1 MKILVT
7 DGIED
12 EAVKSLE
19 KSFEVALKELSP
31 GDLLKEIENYNA
43 LIVRSKTKVTK
54 ELIAKGKNLKVIG
67 RAGVGVDNI
76 DVPAATARGIVV
88 VNAPLASTVSV
99 AELAIGHMLCLAR
112 KIPQADVSVKA
123 GRWEKKTFKGIELC
137 GKVLGFIGSG
147 RIGGDVVK
155 RAKVFGM
162 KCISY
167 DPYLPKDVA
176 DKLGLELV
184 ELDRVL
190 VESDFLTIHAVLT
203 DETKGMIGEKEL
215 GKMKKTA
222 FIVNC
227 ARGGIINESALYQAL
242 KDGKIAGAAL
252 DVFENEPPIN
262 SPLLTLPNVVF
273 TPHLGASTEE
283 AQQRAGITI
292 AEQVTKAFKGEKP
305 EFIVNKEVWD
315 KFKLG

>member
-1 MKILVT
+1 MRILITDGFEAEAIKILE
-7 DGIED
+7 ED
-12 EAVKSLE
+12 
-19 KSFEVALKELSP
+19 FEVSLKELSA
-31 GDLLKEIENYNA
+31 GDLLKEIENYDA
-43 LIVRSKTKVTK
+43 LIVRSRTKVT
-54 ELIAKGKNLKVIG
+54 EEVIVKGINLRVIG

-76 DVPAATARGIVV
+76 NVPVATSKGIVV

-99 AELAIGHMLCLAR
+99 AELALGHMLCLAR
-112 KIPQADVSVKA
+112 KIPQADGSVKA
-123 GRWEKKTFKGIELC
+123 GKWEKRAFKGIELW

-147 RIGGDVVK
+147 RIGGEVAK
-155 RAKVFGM
+155 RAKTFGM

-167 DPYLPKDVA
+167 DPYLPKDTA
-176 DKLGLELV
+176 EKFGLELV
-184 ELDRVL
+184 DLDTVL
-190 VESDFLTIHAVLT
+190 KESDFITIHAVLT
-203 DETKGMIGEKEL
+203 DETRGMIGEMEL

-227 ARGGIINESALYQAL
+227 ARGGIINENALYNAL

-262 SPLLTLPNVVF
+262 SPLLTLSNVVF

-283 AQQRAGITI
+283 AQERAGMTI

-305 EFIVNKEVWD
+305 EFIVNRDVWD
-315 KFKLG
+315 RFKVR